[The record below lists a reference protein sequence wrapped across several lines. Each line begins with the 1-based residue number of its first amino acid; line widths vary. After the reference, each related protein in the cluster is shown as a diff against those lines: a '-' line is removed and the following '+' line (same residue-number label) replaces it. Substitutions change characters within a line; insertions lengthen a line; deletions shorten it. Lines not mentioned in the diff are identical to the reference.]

1 MGAFTLSFLLELLLA
16 KPVDDD
22 VDADVDRGAD
32 DEEQKPHVDQLERGI
47 IMKASKT
54 FQVQNQRRFFFE
66 NKTHHHMPS
75 QNDHQDPA

>member
-1 MGAFTLSFLLELLLA
+1 MPFLLELLLA

-47 IMKASKT
+47 IMKASNT
-54 FQVQNQRRFFFE
+54 FTSTETKESPF
-66 NKTHHHMPS
+66 
-75 QNDHQDPA
+75 